1 MFFWCN
7 IFSFSAC
14 MQNAQL
20 EEQAEVQEYTNNYFG
35 KRIL

>member
-1 MFFWCN
+1 
-7 IFSFSAC
+7 